1 MGGVKKR
8 GEGQVGVALIM
19 QNKEKKNKSTAAGG
33 NSLKLFAGKTSWGHR
48 KSNKENVKNN
58 LRQTQRGKRLK
69 RPFEE
74 KLKPNKM

>member
-33 NSLKLFAGKTSWGHR
+33 NSLKLFAGKTS
-48 KSNKENVKNN
+48 
-58 LRQTQRGKRLK
+58 
-69 RPFEE
+69 
-74 KLKPNKM
+74 